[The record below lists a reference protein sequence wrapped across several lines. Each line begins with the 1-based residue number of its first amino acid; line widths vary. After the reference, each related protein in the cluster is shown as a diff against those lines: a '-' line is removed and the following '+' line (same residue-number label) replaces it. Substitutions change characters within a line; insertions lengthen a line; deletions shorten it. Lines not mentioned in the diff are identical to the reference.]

1 MKPTI
6 HTRQQPEMSQL
17 QRQLLGQDHVKFY
30 TQEEFESSLAIAKA
44 EIMTVAI
51 ETTKRAIMIE
61 RDACAQIAENY
72 QDPCSGAAIADA
84 IRNRIPSQRQ

>member
-6 HTRQQPEMSQL
+6 HTHAQPEMSQL
-17 QRQLLGQDHVKFY
+17 QRQLLGQEHVKFY
-30 TQEEFESSLAIAKA
+30 TQQEFDTELAIAKA

-61 RDACAQIAENY
+61 REECAKL
-72 QDPCSGAAIADA
+72 ADECVNIEELGEA

>member
-1 MKPTI
+1 MKPTM
-6 HTRQQPEMSQL
+6 HTHAQPEMSQL

-30 TQEEFESSLAIAKA
+30 TQQEFDAALAMAQA

-61 RDACAQIAENY
+61 REECAKL
-72 QDPCSGAAIADA
+72 ADECVNIEELGET

>member
-1 MKPTI
+1 MKPTM
-6 HTRQQPEMSQL
+6 HTHAQPEMSQL

-30 TQEEFESSLAIAKA
+30 TQQEFDAALAMAQA

-61 RDACAQIAENY
+61 REECAKL
-72 QDPCSGAAIADA
+72 ADECVNIEELGEA